1 MIQINSVQYDDV
13 QIAVVYLTIDDGDL
27 QSSDTLFVYR
37 GYKAMCRVREQD

>member
-27 QSSDTLFVYR
+27 NV
-37 GYKAMCRVREQD
+37 V